1 MYIIFMKK
9 LLTLKMAA
17 IACAVFM
24 AIGFA
29 YAANVEEID
38 APSAAMNKSIPAIV
52 ILPDSYEKSAA
63 APGDSH
69 RTREH
74 GRCHRRMGHQ
84 DV

>member
-29 YAANVEEID
+29 HAARKLTPRV
-38 APSAAMNKSIPAIV
+38 
-52 ILPDSYEKSAA
+52 
-63 APGDSH
+63 
-69 RTREH
+69 
-74 GRCHRRMGHQ
+74 RR
-84 DV
+84 